1 MWRLR
6 LLLLRLVN
14 TFRRG
19 RAEQQL
25 SREIEAHLAILE
37 EDYRR
42 RGLSPEAARLAARR
56 EFGGVEQAKEVQR
69 DARTLRWLADA
80 WRDVQYAVRTLSRA
94 PGFTIV
100 AIVTLGLGIG
110 AATVIYSVVR
120 NVVLD
125 PFPYAHSDRLVDV
138 VVRDASN
145 NLFRGA
151 LPPGEFLDYLEQSDV
166 FEDVAGANGQSMHL
180 LSEAG
185 AERVSVVLV
194 TPNTFTFLG
203 VPALLGRTFGPAD
216 AAPDAPQVAVL
227 NHRTWVTRFGGDR
240 EMVGRTVTL
249 DGVPRTIVGIMPPR
263 FEWHVGDFWIPSPIS
278 RVAMPGDQP
287 TTRWFQARLRPG
299 VTIEAA
305 EAQMNVIARRRA
317 AAFPTDYPEKG
328 RVQVI
333 TIIDWVVGKF
343 RQTLY
348 TLFAA
353 VGLLVVI
360 ACCNVANMLLARATA
375 RERELTVRVALGAS
389 RSRIIRQLFIE
400 SGVLAAGGTAIGVA
414 LAYGGISAL
423 AGVMPRSGVAWEVQ
437 LRLDQPVLLFA
448 LLTATCATLTFGLFP
463 AFAATRRD
471 LVGALNSAGRSNSSG
486 PRQTRMRSGLVI
498 AEVALSVILLLG
510 AGLLMR
516 TFVSL
521 VGVDLGFNPRNLFT
535 ANVSFPAGQAPLGD
549 AKQQFYSNALHRIRT
564 IPGVLSASVSSSVP
578 PFGGYRI
585 GLVIP
590 GVALP
595 ANSST
600 NLYFCSEDFVG
611 TLGLRLVAGRMLSAT
626 DVGSARK
633 VALINETLATRYF
646 GEPRPVGRTIQLPRL
661 AASPVGVAD
670 PSFEVIGIVQDVR
683 NQGIRDTAYPQAYL
697 PFTVPAFSNFNLL
710 VRTAGEP
717 MAIAEP
723 VRRELRALDSRAAFS
738 QPISVETQMVAVFH
752 ARPRF
757 NALILGIF
765 AGTGLVLIT
774 LGIYG
779 VVAYTVSQQ
788 TRQIAIR
795 MALGGERRHV
805 LRMVLRGGLTPV
817 AIGLVGGVGAG
828 LLTNRLLERA
838 GDALWQV
845 TPYDPVT
852 IGTTIALVVAIGICA
867 CCVPA
872 WRAMRVEPVAALR
885 QE

>member
-1 MWRLR
+1 MWHLR

-42 RGLSPEAARLAARR
+42 RGLSREAARLAARR
-56 EFGGVEQAKEVQR
+56 KFGGVEQAKEVQR
-69 DARTLRWLADA
+69 DARSLRWLADA
-80 WRDVQYAVRTLSRA
+80 GRDAHYAVRTLGRA
-94 PGFTIV
+94 PGFTGV

-125 PFPYAHSDRLVDV
+125 PFPYADSDRLVDV

-216 AAPDAPQVAVL
+216 AAPDAPPVAVL

-240 EMVGRTVTL
+240 EMLGRTITL
-249 DGVPRTIVGIMPPR
+249 NGVPRTVVGIMPPR

-278 RVAMPGDQP
+278 RAAMPADQP
-287 TTRWFQARLRPG
+287 ATRWFQARLRRG

-317 AAFPTDYPEKG
+317 AAFPADYPEKG

-333 TIIDWVVGKF
+333 TIIDWVVGQF

-360 ACCNVANMLLARATA
+360 ACCNVANMLLARATS
-375 RERELTVRVALGAS
+375 RERELTMRTALGAS
-389 RSRIIRQLFIE
+389 RGRIIRQLLIE
-400 SGVLAAGGTAIGVA
+400 SAVLAAGGTAVGVA
-414 LAYGGISAL
+414 LAYAGIGAL
-423 AGVMPRSGVAWEVQ
+423 ASVMPRSGVAWEVQ
-437 LRLDQPVLLFA
+437 LRLDRPVLLFA
-448 LLTATCATLTFGLFP
+448 LATATIATLAFGLFP
-463 AFAATRRD
+463 AIASARRD
-471 LVGALNSAGRSNSSG
+471 LVRAINSGGRLGTSG
-486 PRQTRMRSGLVI
+486 PGQSRTRSGLVI

-521 VGVDLGFNPRNLFT
+521 VGVDLGFNPRNLFI
-535 ANVSFPAGQAPLGD
+535 ANVSFPAGQAPSGD
-549 AKQQFYSNALHRIRT
+549 AKQQFYANALHRIRT
-564 IPGVLSASVSSSVP
+564 IPGVQAASVSTSVP
-578 PFGGYRI
+578 PFGGSRT
-585 GLVIP
+585 GLLIP

-595 ANSST
+595 VNSST
-600 NLYFCSEDFVG
+600 NLYFCSEDFLTTV
-611 TLGLRLVAGRMLSAT
+611 GLRLVAGRMFSAN
-626 DVGSARK
+626 DVASARR

-646 GEPRPVGRTIQLPRL
+646 GEPRPLGRPIQLPRL
-661 AASPVGVAD
+661 TAPPLSVAD
-670 PSFEVIGIVQDVR
+670 PSFEVVGIVQDVR
-683 NQGIRDTAYPQAYL
+683 NQGIRDAAYPQAYL
-697 PFTVPAFSNFNLL
+697 PFSVPAVANFTLV
-710 VRTAGEP
+710 VRTSGEP

-723 VRRELRALDSRAAFS
+723 VRRELRALDNRAAFS
-738 QPISVETQMVAVFH
+738 EPTSFETQLTAVFH

-757 NALILGIF
+757 NALMLGIF
-765 AGTGLVLIT
+765 AGTGLVLVT

-817 AIGLVGGVGAG
+817 AIGLVAGTAAGV
-828 LLTNRLLERA
+828 LTNRLLETV
-838 GDALWQV
+838 LWRV

-852 IGTTIALVVAIGICA
+852 IGTTIALIVAIAICA

-872 WRAMRVEPVAALR
+872 WRAMRVEPVVALR

>member
-1 MWRLR
+1 MWRIR

-25 SREIEAHLAILE
+25 SREIDAHLAILE
-37 EDYRR
+37 EDFRR

-69 DARTLRWLADA
+69 DARALRWLADA
-80 WRDVQYAVRTLSRA
+80 WRDVQYALRTLGRA
-94 PGFTIV
+94 PGFTAV
-100 AIVTLGLGIG
+100 AVITLGLGIG

-138 VVRDASN
+138 VIRDASSG
-145 NLFRGA
+145 LFRGA
-151 LPPGEFLDYLEQSDV
+151 LPPGEFLDYMEQSDV

-180 LSEAG
+180 VSEAG
-185 AERVSVVLV
+185 AERVAVILV

-203 VPALLGRTFGPAD
+203 VPPLIGRTFGVAD

-227 NHRTWVTRFGGDR
+227 NHRTWMTRFGGDR

-249 DGVPRTIVGIMPPR
+249 NGVPRTIVGIMPPR
-263 FEWHVGDFWIPSPIS
+263 FEWHVGDFWIPSPLS
-278 RVAMPGDQP
+278 RVSMPGDQP
-287 TTRWFQARLRPG
+287 TTRWFQARLRRG
-299 VTIEAA
+299 VTVAAA

-333 TIIDWVVGKF
+333 TIINWVVGQF

-375 RERELTVRVALGAS
+375 RERELTVRAALGAS
-389 RSRIIRQLFIE
+389 RGRIIRQLLIE
-400 SGVLAAGGTAIGVA
+400 SAVLAAGGTAVGVG
-414 LAYGGISAL
+414 LAYGGIYAL
-423 AGVMPRSGVAWEVQ
+423 AGVMPRSGVAWEVE

-448 LLTATCATLTFGLFP
+448 LATATLATLTFGLFP
-463 AFAATRRD
+463 AITSTRRD
-471 LVGALNSAGRSNSSG
+471 LVRAINSGGRLGTGG
-486 PRQTRMRSGLVI
+486 PGQTRLRSGLVI

-516 TFVSL
+516 TFASL
-521 VGVDLGFNPRNLFT
+521 VGVDLGFDPRNLFT
-535 ANVSFPAGQAPLGD
+535 ANVSFPAGQAPSAG
-549 AKQQFYSNALHRIRT
+549 AKLQFYANALDRIRT
-564 IPGVLSASVSSSVP
+564 MPGVQSAAVSNSVP
-578 PFGGYRI
+578 PFGGSRT
-585 GLVIP
+585 GLVVP
-590 GVALP
+590 GMALP

-600 NLYFCSEDFVG
+600 NLYFCSEEFVA
-611 TLGLRLVAGRMLSAT
+611 TVGLRIVAGRTLSAN
-626 DVGSARK
+626 DVVSARK
-633 VALINETLATRYF
+633 VALINETFATRYF
-646 GEPRPVGRTIQLPRL
+646 GEPRPLGRTIQLPRL
-661 AASPVGVAD
+661 AAPPVSVAD

-683 NQGIRDTAYPQAYL
+683 NQGVTDPTYPQAYL
-697 PFTVPAFSNFNLL
+697 PFTVPAFANFNLV

-717 MAIAEP
+717 MAIAES
-723 VRRELRALDSRAAFS
+723 VRRELRTLDSRAAFS
-738 QPISVETQMVAVFH
+738 GPTTVETQMAAVFH

-757 NALILGIF
+757 NALVLGIF
-765 AGTGLVLIT
+765 AGTGLVLVA

-817 AIGLVGGVGAG
+817 AIGLVAGVALG
-828 LLTNRLLERA
+828 LLTNRLLETV
-838 GDALWQV
+838 LWRI

-852 IGTTIALVVAIGICA
+852 IGTTVALVVGIGICA

-872 WRAMRVEPVAALR
+872 WRAMRVEPVVALR

>member
-1 MWRLR
+1 MWRIR
-6 LLLLRLVN
+6 LILLRLVN

-56 EFGGVEQAKEVQR
+56 EFGGVEQMKEVQR
-69 DARTLRWLADA
+69 DARAIRWLADA
-80 WRDVQYAVRTLSRA
+80 WRDVHYAVRTLGRA
-94 PGFTIV
+94 PGFTAV
-100 AIVTLGLGIG
+100 AIITLGLGIG

-125 PFPYAHSDRLVDV
+125 PFPYANSDRLVDV
-138 VVRDASN
+138 VIRDASN
-145 NLFRGA
+145 GLFRGA
-151 LPPGEFLDYLEQSDV
+151 LPPGEFLDYMEHSDV
-166 FEDVAGANGQSMHL
+166 FEDVAGANGQPMHL
-180 LSEAG
+180 VSDAG
-185 AERVSVVLV
+185 VERVAVILV

-203 VPALLGRTFGPAD
+203 VPPLLGRTFGPAD

-249 DGVPRTIVGIMPPR
+249 NGTPRTIVGIMPPR

-278 RVAMPGDQP
+278 RISMPGDQP

-333 TIIDWVVGKF
+333 TIIDWVVGQF

-353 VGLLVVI
+353 VGLLLVI

-375 RERELTVRVALGAS
+375 RERELTVRAALGAS
-389 RSRIIRQLFIE
+389 RGRIIRQLLIE
-400 SGVLAAGGTAIGVA
+400 SAVLAAGGTIVGVA
-414 LAYGGISAL
+414 LAYGGIDAL

-448 LLTATCATLTFGLFP
+448 LATATAATLGFGLFP
-463 AFAATRRD
+463 AFTSTRRD
-471 LVGALNSAGRSNSSG
+471 LVGAINSGGRLGTAGPGR
-486 PRQTRMRSGLVI
+486 TRMRSGLVI

-521 VGVDLGFNPRNLFT
+521 VGVDLGFDPRNLFI
-535 ANVSFPAGQAPLGD
+535 ANVSLPAGQAPAAG
-549 AKQQFYSNALHRIRT
+549 AKQQLYANALDRIRT
-564 IPGVLSASVSSSVP
+564 IPGVQSASVSSNVP
-578 PFGGYRI
+578 PFGGFRS
-585 GLVIP
+585 GLNIP

-595 ANSST
+595 RNSSA
-600 NLYFCSEDFVG
+600 NAYFCSEGFIA
-611 TLGLRLVAGRMLSAT
+611 TLGLRIVAGRTLSAN
-626 DVGSARK
+626 DVASARQ

-646 GEPRPVGRTIQLPRL
+646 GEPRPLGRTIQLPRL
-661 AASPVGVAD
+661 AAPPASLPD

-683 NQGIRDTAYPQAYL
+683 NQGVTDPAYPQAYL
-697 PFTVPAFSNFNLL
+697 PFTVPAVANLTL
-710 VRTAGEP
+710 VVRTAGEP
-717 MAIAEP
+717 MAIAESL
-723 VRRELRALDSRAAFS
+723 RRELRALDSRIAFS
-738 QPISVETQMVAVFH
+738 EPTTLEKELLARFH

-757 NALILGIF
+757 NALVLSIF
-765 AGTGLVLIT
+765 AVTGLVLVT

-817 AIGLVGGVGAG
+817 AIGLVAGVGAG
-828 LLTNRLLERA
+828 LLTNRLLQN
-838 GDALWQV
+838 ALWRV

-867 CCVPA
+867 CCVPG
-872 WRAMRVEPVAALR
+872 WRAMRVEPVVALR

>member
-1 MWRLR
+1 MWRIR
-6 LLLLRLVN
+6 LLVRRLVN

-69 DARTLRWLADA
+69 DARALRWLTDA
-80 WRDVQYAVRTLSRA
+80 WRDVHYAVRTLGRA
-94 PGFTIV
+94 PGFTAV
-100 AIVTLGLGIG
+100 AVITLGLGIG

-145 NLFRGA
+145 GLFRGA
-151 LPPGEFLDYLEQSDV
+151 LPPGEFLDYMEQSDV
-166 FEDVAGANGQSMHL
+166 FEDVAGANGQSMHMV
-180 LSEAG
+180 SEAG
-185 AERVSVVLV
+185 AERVSVILV

-203 VPALLGRTFGPAD
+203 VPPLIGRTFGAAD
-216 AAPDAPQVAVL
+216 VAPDAPLVTVL
-227 NHRTWVTRFGGDR
+227 NHRTWMTRFGGDR
-240 EMVGRTVTL
+240 DMVGRTVTL
-249 DGVPRTIVGIMPPR
+249 NGEPRTIVGIMPPR
-263 FEWHVGDFWIPSPIS
+263 FEWHVGDFWIPSVIS
-278 RVAMPGDQP
+278 RVSPPGNQP
-287 TTRWFQARLRPG
+287 ATKWFQARLRPG
-299 VTIEAA
+299 VTVEAA

-317 AAFPTDYPEKG
+317 AAFPNDYPEKG

-333 TIIDWVVGKF
+333 TIINWVVGQF

-353 VGLLVVI
+353 VGLLLVI

-375 RERELTVRVALGAS
+375 RERELTVRTALGAS
-389 RSRIIRQLFIE
+389 RGRIIRQLLIE
-400 SGVLAAGGTAIGVA
+400 SAVLAAGGTAVGVV
-414 LAYGGISAL
+414 LAYVGVNAL

-448 LLTATCATLTFGLFP
+448 LATATVATLAFGLFP
-463 AFAATRRD
+463 AFTTTRRD
-471 LVGALNSAGRSNSSG
+471 LVGAINSGGRLG
-486 PRQTRMRSGLVI
+486 TAAPGQTRMRSGLVI
-498 AEVALSVILLLG
+498 AEVALSVILMLG

-521 VGVDLGFNPRNLFT
+521 VGIDLGFDPRNLFRAT
-535 ANVSFPAGQAPLGD
+535 VSFPVGHVPTAA
-549 AKQQFYSNALHRIRT
+549 AKQQFYASALERIRT
-564 IPGVLSASVSSSVP
+564 IPGVQSAAVSSNQP
-578 PFGGYRI
+578 PFGGFRS
-585 GLVIP
+585 GLQIP
-590 GVALP
+590 GVTLP
-595 ANSST
+595 HNSSA
-600 NLYFCSEDFVG
+600 NAYFCSEQFVG
-611 TLGLRLVAGRMLSAT
+611 TLGLRLVAGRGLSAD
-626 DVGSARK
+626 DVATARK

-646 GEPRPVGRTIQLPRL
+646 GEPRPIGRTLQLARL
-661 AASPVGVAD
+661 AIAQIGVTD
-670 PSFEVIGIVQDVR
+670 PSFEVIGVVQDVR
-683 NQGIRDTAYPQAYL
+683 NQGVTDPAYPQVYL
-697 PFTVPAFSNFNLL
+697 PFTVPILANLDL
-710 VRTAGEP
+710 VVRTSGEP
-717 MAIAEP
+717 MAIAES
-723 VRRELRALDSRAAFS
+723 VRRELRAIDGRAAFS
-738 QPISVETQMVAVFH
+738 SPTTLENELVARFH

-765 AGTGLVLIT
+765 AGTGLVLVT

-795 MALGGERRHV
+795 MALGGERQHV
-805 LRMVLRGGLTPV
+805 LRMVLRDGLTPV
-817 AIGLVGGVGAG
+817 AIGLAAGVGAG
-828 LLTNRLLERA
+828 LLTNRLLETV
-838 GDALWQV
+838 LWQV
-845 TPYDPVT
+845 TPYDLVT
-852 IGTTIALVVAIGICA
+852 IGTTIALIVGIGVCA

-872 WRAMRVEPVAALR
+872 LRAMRVEPVVALR

>member
-1 MWRLR
+1 MWRIR

-37 EDYRR
+37 EDYRK

-69 DARTLRWLADA
+69 DARGLRWLADA
-80 WRDVQYAVRTLSRA
+80 WRDIHYAVRTLGRA
-94 PGFTIV
+94 PGFTAV
-100 AIVTLGLGIG
+100 AVITLGLGIG

-125 PFPYAHSDRLVDV
+125 PFPYAHPDRLVDV
-138 VVRDASN
+138 VIRDAAGG
-145 NLFRGA
+145 LFRGA
-151 LPPGEFLDYLEQSDV
+151 LPPGEFLDYMEQSDV

-180 LSEAG
+180 VSAAG
-185 AERVSVVLV
+185 AERVAVILV

-203 VPALLGRTFGPAD
+203 VAPLIGRTFGAAD

-227 NHRTWVTRFGGDR
+227 NHRTWLTRFGGDR
-240 EMVGRTVTL
+240 EMVGRSITL
-249 DGVPRTIVGIMPPR
+249 NGVPRTIVGIMPPR
-263 FEWHVGDFWIPSPIS
+263 FEWHVGDFWIPSPLSRIS
-278 RVAMPGDQP
+278 MPADQP
-287 TTRWFQARLRPG
+287 TTRWFQARLRRG

-317 AAFPTDYPEKG
+317 TAFPTDYPEKG

-333 TIIDWVVGKF
+333 TIIDWVVGRF

-375 RERELTVRVALGAS
+375 RERELTLRTALGAS
-389 RSRIIRQLFIE
+389 RGRIIRQLLME
-400 SGVLAAGGTAIGVA
+400 SAVLAVGGTAVGVA
-414 LAYGGISAL
+414 LAHGGIKAL
-423 AGVMPRSGVAWEVQ
+423 AGLMPRSGVAWEVQ

-448 LLTATCATLTFGLFP
+448 LATAALATLAFGLFP
-463 AFAATRRD
+463 AFTSTRRD
-471 LVGALNSAGRSNSSG
+471 LVRAINSGGRLGSAGPGQS
-486 PRQTRMRSGLVI
+486 RMRAGLVI

-535 ANVSFPAGQAPLGD
+535 ANVSFPAGQAPSGG
-549 AKQQFYSNALHRIRT
+549 AKQQFYANALNRIRT
-564 IPGVLSASVSSSVP
+564 IPGVQAASVSSSVP
-578 PFGGYRI
+578 PFGGSRTA
-585 GLVIP
+585 LLIP
-590 GVALP
+590 GIALP

-600 NLYFCSEDFVG
+600 NLYFCSEEFVA
-611 TLGLRLVAGRMLSAT
+611 TLGLRLVAGRMLSAN
-626 DVGSARK
+626 DVASARR
-633 VALINETLATRYF
+633 VALINETLATRFF
-646 GEPRPVGRTIQLPRL
+646 GEPRPLGRTIQLPRL
-661 AASPVGVAD
+661 AAPPVAVAD

-683 NQGIRDTAYPQAYL
+683 NQGIMDAAFPQAYL
-697 PFTVPAFSNFNLL
+697 PFTVPPVANFNLI
-710 VRTAGEP
+710 VRTSGEP

-738 QPISVETQMVAVFH
+738 EPISVETQLVAVFH

-757 NALILGIF
+757 NALMLGIF
-765 AGTGLVLIT
+765 AGTGLVLVS

-817 AIGLVGGVGAG
+817 AIGLVAGVAAG

-838 GDALWQV
+838 AALWRV

-852 IGTTIALVVAIGICA
+852 IGTTVALVVGIGICA

-872 WRAMRVEPVAALR
+872 WRAMRVEPVVALR